1 MRKLYPVFA
10 LLLLVLP
17 LAAQTKLNA
26 AGATFPY
33 PIYSKWFNQYHQE
46 HPDIEI
52 NYQSIG
58 SGGGIRQVTAG
69 TVDFGASDG
78 PMSDEQLASAK
89 VKIIH
94 LPTVLGAVVPAYNI
108 PGFKGELKFTP
119 EVIAGIYLG
128 KITSWNDP
136 AIAKINPGVSLPNQ
150 GIIVVHRSDGSGTT
164 YIFSDYLSKVSN
176 EWRDSVGK
184 GTSVKWPTGLGA
196 KGNEGVAGMVRQM
209 EGAFGY
215 VELIYALQNNI
226 SFGPVKNTAGSFV
239 KASLESTTAAA
250 SSVKTMPADFR
261 VSITNPPGKD
271 AYPIASFTWLLV
283 PADWKDKNKEKI
295 IVDFLNW
302 MLDQG
307 QNMTADLNYAPLP
320 DAVKQ
325 KEREAI
331 KTIH

>member
-1 MRKLYPVFA
+1 MRKLYPLFA

-226 SFGPVKNTAGSFV
+226 SFGPVKNAAGDFV